1 MWCKGEVVGIL
12 KNNHVHVEWDKEY
25 LRKGDK
31 QITKQNFL
39 QTYYNK
45 HKEEAW
51 RMNLDY
57 VNVEK

>member
-1 MWCKGEVVGIL
+1 MLREFVVLEDGAL
-12 KNNHVHVEWDKEY
+12 VAAS
-25 LRKGDK
+25 LRTLSGYS
-31 QITKQNFL
+31 
-39 QTYYNK
+39 YYNK

>member
-1 MWCKGEVVGIL
+1 M
-12 KNNHVHVEWDKEY
+12 
-25 LRKGDK
+25 LRKFVVLEDGVLVAASLRS
-31 QITKQNFL
+31 FFGYS
-39 QTYYNK
+39 YYNK